1 MERKRETRERDY
13 HNLWLVFPL
22 KNHLS
27 PISNLSHEP
36 LIFNLHLS
44 VRRYGYRYAINHVTV
59 AKTPARRP
67 LVRALPPRLLFSLVI
82 GALGISVC

>member
-1 MERKRETRERDY
+1 MERKRETREREY

-44 VRRYGYRYAINHVTV
+44 VRRYRYAINHVTV
-59 AKTPARRP
+59 AKTPACRP

-82 GALGISVC
+82 GALDISVC